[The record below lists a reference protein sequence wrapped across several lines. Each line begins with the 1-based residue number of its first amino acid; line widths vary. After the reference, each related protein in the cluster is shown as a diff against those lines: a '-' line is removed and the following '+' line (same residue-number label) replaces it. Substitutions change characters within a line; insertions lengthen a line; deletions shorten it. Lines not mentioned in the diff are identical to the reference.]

1 MPSEHQAVLDARDK
15 RVAIVVSRFNEHI
28 TRKLVDGAVDCLVR
42 HGADE
47 SKIDVYW
54 VSGAF
59 ELPQATARILRKNEK
74 LDGALC
80 LGALIRGETSHFD
93 VLASTV
99 ARSIDSLATG
109 SDTPIAFG
117 VITADTLDQAIDRAG
132 GKHGNQGWH
141 SALALIDLMNLWH
154 GNSGSNG

>member
-1 MPSEHQAVLDARDK
+1 MPNEHQAILDAKGK

-28 TRKLVDGAVDCLVR
+28 TRRLVDGAVDCLVR

-47 SKIDVYW
+47 ANIDVYW
-54 VSGAF
+54 VSGSF
-59 ELPQATARILRKNEK
+59 ELPQATAKILKLNKNA
-74 LDGALC
+74 DGVLC

-99 ARSIDSLATG
+99 ARSIDSLATTSG
-109 SDTPIAFG
+109 KPIAFG

-141 SALALIDLMNLWH
+141 SALSLIDLMNLWQ
-154 GNSGSNG
+154 S

>member
-1 MPSEHQAVLDARDK
+1 MLNEHRAILDAK
-15 RVAIVVSRFNEHI
+15 GKKISIVVSRFNEHV

-47 SKIDVYW
+47 KDIDVYW

-59 ELPQATARILRKNEK
+59 ELPQATARVLEK
-74 LDGALC
+74 SGGDGVLC

-99 ARSIDSLATG
+99 ARSIDALATRSG
-109 SDTPIAFG
+109 TPIAFG
-117 VITADTLDQAIDRAG
+117 VITADTVDQAIDRAG
-132 GKHGNQGWH
+132 GKHGNQGWN
-141 SALALIDLMNLWH
+141 SALSLIDLMNLWRA
-154 GNSGSNG
+154 